1 MTFITKK
8 KMARRTMLKGLG
20 ASLALPMLD
29 SMIPALS
36 AATAPTTRLGWVY
49 VSHGVIWSQWK
60 PTTLGQGFEL
70 TPNLKPLEKLN
81 GQFNILTGL
90 SHLEADTKGD
100 GSGDHT
106 RASAAWLTGVHAYD
120 RTRPGVE
127 VKLATT
133 ADQLAAQVLGE
144 HSRIPSIE
152 MTVDSASAGSCDSG
166 DCFYVNTVSWR
177 SPSTPN
183 LPENQPRVIFERLFG
198 DGGSS
203 AQRVARAKKAGSI
216 LDSVMEEASGLASI
230 ATAPSLASISI
241 PFATSSSAFKAPSRR
256 PPTISSCRIAPSA
269 SPTASKSTP
278 SSCSIFRSWRTA
290 PI

>member
-36 AATAPTTRLGWVY
+36 AAAQSTPRLGWVY
-49 VSHGVIWSQWK
+49 VSHGVIFSQWK
-60 PTTLGQGFEL
+60 PAKIGAGFEL
-70 TPNLKPLEKLN
+70 TPNLKPLEKVN

-133 ADQLAAQVLGE
+133 ADQLAAQVLGRN
-144 HSRIPSIE
+144 SQIPSVE
-152 MTVDSASAGSCDSG
+152 LTVDTASAGSCDSG

-177 SPSTPN
+177 NPTTPN
-183 LPENQPRVIFERLFG
+183 MCENQPRVASARLFAA
-198 DGGSS
+198 GGNS
-203 AQRVARAKKAGSI
+203 AQRLARAKKPASI
-216 LDSVMEEASGLASI
+216 LDSVMEEASRLAS
-230 ATAPSLASISI
+230 SLGNSDRSKLGEYLDSVRDIEQ
-241 PFATSSSAFKAPSRR
+241 
-256 PPTISSCRIAPSA
+256 RIQGAETHA
-269 SPTASKSTP
+269 Q
-278 SSCSIFRSWRTA
+278 
-290 PI
+290 